1 MRRVLFCTQGLTI
14 RGWAGSLP
22 EAAVR
27 ATQTAHDR
35 AKRQSKTHPDLV
47 TLALADVTEVC
58 HCLVTDL

>member
-1 MRRVLFCTQGLTI
+1 MAGQAAFQSRVKMYHAWQRT
-14 RGWAGSLP
+14 